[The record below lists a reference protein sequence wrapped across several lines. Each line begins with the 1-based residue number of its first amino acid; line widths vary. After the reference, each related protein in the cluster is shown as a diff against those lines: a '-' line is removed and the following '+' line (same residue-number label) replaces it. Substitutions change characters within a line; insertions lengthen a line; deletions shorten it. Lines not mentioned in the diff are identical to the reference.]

1 MDSERKGGI
10 VRARKLRNPSV
21 GAVGK
26 RGTDGSS
33 SPRDDTA
40 QHRKHLAQLEAHRRR
55 AMENWLRRRRRRRV
69 QRTMD
74 KYRAQLNECLR
85 ANLAQAQ
92 GDPEAR
98 RAALVRA
105 AAVYGWLFK
114 VKAAVAAATLAAAG
128 YDTGEDDHDDD
139 NDDEDADAAPGGKD
153 REMDDDQVAAL
164 VDTMAMTRKINRAIL
179 SDPYPDPEEAMTRDT
194 VSQADAVTESAA
206 HDNNAGAETAGTSP
220 TTGRPRTMTSTAE
233 IGNTISHPGSVKINV
248 TGAFIVES
256 GEPGTPAG
264 TIGNNNGQSAGGY
277 YETNDIRLPNHTA
290 VVSHIA
296 VDIGGSLAK
305 LVYFS
310 REAHSTGPGG
320 RLNFQSF
327 ETDRID
333 ECIEFMRHLKDNQL
347 ALNGSKPG
355 ELCIMA
361 TGGGAYKFYDRI
373 RERLGVD
380 VLREDEMEC
389 LIIGLDFF
397 ITEIPREVFTY
408 SETDP
413 MHFASPNANIYPYML
428 VNIGS
433 GVSILKVSGPRT
445 YERVGGTSLGGG
457 TLWGL
462 LSLLTGAQSFDDM
475 LDMAAKGDNAKVD
488 MLVGDIYGADYG
500 KIGLKSTTIASSF
513 GKVFR
518 MKREAEHEAGNNG
531 ARISTIGDPNPA
543 SGVPVSSSS
552 SSQQQQQQLPSSSHP
567 PSGAA
572 TGCGCTGSS
581 TARNNLKDR
590 FSDADVSRSLLY
602 AVSNNIGQIAYL
614 QSQIHGLSNIY
625 FGGSF
630 IRGHPQ
636 TMNTLSYAIKFWSKG
651 QKQAYFLRH
660 EGYLGAVG
668 AFLKRQPRNWGR
680 RGSFESVPE
689 IRLTGRRGVDGDD
702 DAVAQ

>member
-1 MDSERKGGI
+1 MGSERKGSI
-10 VRARKLRNPSV
+10 VRARKLRNPFV
-21 GAVGK
+21 GATGK
-26 RGTDGSS
+26 RDSGDPSS
-33 SPRDDTA
+33 SRDDAA

-55 AMENWLRRRRRRRV
+55 AIENWQRRQRRRRRRRERV
-69 QRTMD
+69 QRMMD
-74 KYRAQLNECLR
+74 KWKKQLNESLR
-85 ANLAQAQ
+85 VNLAQLQ
-92 GDPEAR
+92 GDPEAT
-98 RAALVRA
+98 RAAVVRA
-105 AAVYGWLFK
+105 AAVYLWLLWRGP
-114 VKAAVAAATLAAAG
+114 AIAATTLLAARS
-128 YDTGEDDHDDD
+128 DTGEDDDDD
-139 NDDEDADAAPGGKD
+139 KDSDAASGGED
-153 REMDDDQVAAL
+153 RDMDDDHEQ
-164 VDTMAMTRKINRAIL
+164 AIL
-179 SDPYPDPEEAMTRDT
+179 SDSDPDPDPGVAMTQGT
-194 VSQADAVTESAA
+194 VSQAEAVTESA
-206 HDNNAGAETAGTSP
+206 GTAGTSP

-233 IGNTISHPGSVKINV
+233 ISNTISHPGSVKINV

-256 GEPGTPAG
+256 GDPGTPAG
-264 TIGNNNGQSAGGY
+264 IVGNNNGQSAGGY

-518 MKREAEHEAGNNG
+518 MKREAEHEAG
-531 ARISTIGDPNPA
+531 ISTIKNPNPA

-552 SSQQQQQQLPSSSHP
+552 QPQQQQQQQQQQLPPSSHP

-581 TARNNLKDR
+581 TAHNNLKDR

-602 AVSNNIGQIAYL
+602 AISNNIGQIAYL

-680 RGSFESVPE
+680 RASFESGPE
-689 IRLTGRRGVDGDD
+689 TRLTGRGAVDGDD
-702 DAVAQ
+702 DAVA